1 MDRTGI
7 EKRIEEISRSEAE
20 TRSFELVKVELG
32 GTKRDQVVRIYID
45 KEGGITLEDCSLFS
59 HAVEEVFDAED
70 LIPTRYVLE
79 VSSPGIERELFSP
92 DDFRRFEGKLA
103 KVKYRSEGE
112 QKTISG
118 RIAGVDGS
126 LIKLEE
132 KRSGVTVIDH
142 ADILKANLKIDLSE
156 EFGARR

>member
-7 EKRIEEISRSEAE
+7 EKRIEVIARNEAE

-45 KEGGITLEDCSLFS
+45 KDGGITLEDCSAFS

-70 LIPTRYVLE
+70 LIPTRYLLE

-103 KVKYRSEGE
+103 KVKYRSDGV

-118 RIAGVDGS
+118 RIAGVNGS
-126 LIKLEE
+126 LIRLEE
-132 KRSGVTVIDH
+132 KKSGETVIDH